1 MEFPKLYSNEGES
14 EYLLFVAVSYYMDED
29 EYEGFFSYK
38 RFDETDTGDD
48 TEVHR
53 GMYVAN
59 AIMVYQ
65 FSGSNPRWGRQEH
78 LDLSGDHSAPV
89 NATLV
94 GSIPLRQENTKMGA
108 FALSSP
114 TVADIDGD
122 GNMEVLMGT
131 SMGIVYC
138 VDGRNLYKK
147 ENWPV
152 QFQHPVESRILVE
165 DVRGDT
171 DLEIFVADV
180 AGNVVC
186 LDSKANKI
194 WHRDLIGS
202 TELQNNAEVLASSQM
217 VLGDIDGDG
226 VLDIVVAMKLR
237 TGESQVA
244 HYLFAVSADTGGDI
258 PNFPVRIGST
268 NDEHQK
274 EIGEEFVVGK
284 LPAPLLVDLHG
295 DQSFLNEY
303 IRRNGTKWT
312 RPFRRPTGL
321 PLHGGSANGLH
332 IVLPIGSNLVIM
344 EAGSGCS
351 QSIAVGDDILTM
363 VQADDVHGTNSL
375 DLVITTASGNIV
387 TLESKSP
394 YHPLNVWNN
403 GESRGRVNAAAHGYS
418 ASQGIFVH
426 DVSRQFRDIFGVWIP
441 ITFEIFDNRPN
452 IMNEPDRRVYNVE
465 FREGIATIRFR
476 KTYSSTGVYTE
487 RMYIPNGPGYYSVT
501 VMLKSTH
508 GIVYEDT
515 FHIGYNVNYMEGFG
529 MLLWVPLLV
538 ASFCILVLG
547 TRVAHWDEDD
557 YEGDGQDG
565 ILGSPLPE

>member
-1 MEFPKLYSNEGES
+1 MEFPKLYSNDGEN
-14 EYLLFVAVSYYMDED
+14 EYMLFVAVSYYMDED
-29 EYEGFFSYK
+29 EHEGFFSYK
-38 RFDETDTGDD
+38 RFDERDPGDE
-48 TEVHR
+48 TEVRR

-65 FSGSNPRWGRQEH
+65 FSGSTHRWGRQEH
-78 LDLSGDHSAPV
+78 LDLSADHSAPV

-122 GNMEVLMGT
+122 GNLEVLMGT

-147 ENWPV
+147 DGWPV
-152 QFQHPVESRILVE
+152 QLQHPVESRILVE

-171 DLEIFVADV
+171 NLEIFVADV

-186 LDSKANKI
+186 LDHKANKI

-202 TELQNNAEVLASSQM
+202 TTLKNTAEVLASSQM

-226 VLDIVVAMKLR
+226 VLDIVILLKLR
-237 TGESQVA
+237 TLESQVA
-244 HYLFAVSADTGGDI
+244 HFLFAISADTGIDVQ
-258 PNFPVRIGST
+258 NFPVRLGST
-268 NDEHQK
+268 TDKQQI
-274 EIGEEFVVGK
+274 EIGEEFVVEK
-284 LPAPLLVDLHG
+284 IAAPLLVDLHG

-303 IRRNGTKWT
+303 IRRNGTRWT
-312 RPFRRPTGL
+312 KPFRRPSGVAR
-321 PLHGGSANGLH
+321 HGGNAHGLH
-332 IVLPIGSNLVIM
+332 IVLPIGSNLVII

-351 QSIAVGDDILTM
+351 QSVALGDDILAM
-363 VQADDVHGTNSL
+363 VQADDVHGTNNL
-375 DLVITTASGNIV
+375 DLVITTAAGNIV

-403 GESRGRVNAAAHGYS
+403 GESRGRVNAVAHGYS

-441 ITFEIFDNRPN
+441 VTFEIFDNRPN
-452 IMNEPDRRVYNVE
+452 ILNEPDRRVYNVE
-465 FREGIATIRFR
+465 FREGITTSRFR
-476 KTYSSTGVYTE
+476 KTYNSPGVYTE
-487 RMYIPNGPGYYSVT
+487 RMYIPSGPGYYSVT
-501 VMLKSTH
+501 VVLKSTH
-508 GIVYEDT
+508 GIIYEDV

-529 MLLWVPLLV
+529 MLLWLPLVV
-538 ASFCILVLG
+538 ASICILALG
-547 TRVAHWDEDD
+547 TRSSHWDDDD
-557 YEGDGQDG
+557 YEGDGQEG